1 MDTIYGHRFDNYRID
16 IHPELM
22 AESAK
27 EVFDKIITA
36 ISNFIKNI
44 ISFIKKLLGMNPNE
58 KNKKNLNTNLN
69 KAEDLYKNIK
79 DTNNKEPEEIK
90 NIKKKAEDINKS
102 TENIAKDMEKE
113 NNSEDGFKKFEYD
126 EPEDDELDQ
135 EELDYQKKLE
145 KEKSDWIK
153 ITKFC
158 QDTITDM
165 QNSFDNIEKS
175 VKEMRKDPENAE
187 FLDELRNIL
196 DS

>member
-102 TENIAKDMEKE
+102 TENIAKDMEK
-113 NNSEDGFKKFEYD
+113 
-126 EPEDDELDQ
+126 
-135 EELDYQKKLE
+135 
-145 KEKSDWIK
+145 
-153 ITKFC
+153 
-158 QDTITDM
+158 
-165 QNSFDNIEKS
+165 
-175 VKEMRKDPENAE
+175 
-187 FLDELRNIL
+187 
-196 DS
+196 

>member
-16 IHPELM
+16 IHPELV

-36 ISNFIKNI
+36 ISNFIKKI
-44 ISFIKKLLGMNPNE
+44 INFIKKLLGMNPNE
-58 KNKKNLNTNLN
+58 KNKKDLNTNLN

-79 DTNNKEPEEIK
+79 DTNNKDPEEIK

-102 TENIAKDMEKE
+102 TENIAKNMEKE

-135 EELDYQKKLE
+135 EEFDYQKKLE
-145 KEKSDWIK
+145 KEKSDWIN
-153 ITKFC
+153 ITKFY
-158 QDTITDM
+158 QNTMADM
-165 QNSFDNIEKS
+165 QNSFDNIGKYAKKIREN
-175 VKEMRKDPENAE
+175 PENAE
-187 FLDELRNIL
+187 FLNKLKDIL